1 MPIEKRYYCS
11 SKRNFL
17 ILSKSDC
24 SILFQ
29 FIDEKTHEAV
39 YCELGIDE
47 LIDLNKEIYFVIK
60 NYQKNEQ

>member
-17 ILSKSDC
+17 RVSKSDC

-29 FIDEKTHEAV
+29 IIDEETDQPV
-39 YCELGIDE
+39 YCELGINE

-60 NYQKNEQ
+60 NYQKNDK